1 MAADRYDEL
10 MARRAALERDIRGR
24 MRRHQDEMLLQLPL
38 LGSASKGF
46 GSHTDGIRLASDGS
60 LDASLELRDVHGR
73 TSTVLLRADPYGEVV
88 ENIIGAGARTQTGRS
103 PRAGDET
110 AERLNVV
117 TALADKHLPLGTAQ
131 DFLALLRPALR
142 LEHAGEGDPVVAQ
155 LGGLPSLP
163 INSWP
168 VWDGHGPLSHV
179 LTFESE
185 PVGALLPE
193 LELPATGRLAF
204 FYFDGAFDNFASAV
218 GTWDPTTRPGFR
230 VMHLRP
236 EQAAPHDRMDVATP
250 APPGLAAFPAVALTA
265 VRTLSWPARESP
277 IAESVWARAGLVGPR
292 PGVPAPSV
300 AALYDA
306 LHELPHGGY
315 DTHQIGGYACPQQN
329 PVELEVEQ
337 LRRGLKGEPFE
348 WSDPGV
354 RAAATGWQLLLQVAS
369 DEDADM
375 MWGDVGQLYFLACS
389 PNEPEDALFT
399 MQCG

>member
-1 MAADRYDEL
+1 
-10 MARRAALERDIRGR
+10 MARRTALERELHGR
-24 MRRHQDEMLLQLPL
+24 MRRHQDEMMHQLLLP
-38 LGSASKGF
+38 GSSARSGGG
-46 GSHTDGIRLASDGS
+46 GSRTDGIRLARDGS
-60 LDASLELRDVHGR
+60 LDASLELRDEHGR
-73 TSTVLLRADPYGEVV
+73 TTTVWLRADPHGEVV
-88 ENIIGAGARTQTGRS
+88 ETVVGAGAETQTERP

-110 AERLNVV
+110 DERLDVV
-117 TALADKHLPLGTAQ
+117 TALADEHLPAGAAQ

-168 VWDGHGPLSHV
+168 VWDGHGSLSHV
-179 LTFESE
+179 LTFDCET
-185 PVGALLPE
+185 VGAMLPE
-193 LELPATGRLAF
+193 LGLPATGRLAF
-204 FYFDGAFDNFASAV
+204 FYFDGAFDDFASTV

-230 VMHLRP
+230 VMRLHP

-265 VRTLSWPARESP
+265 VRTLSWPAHESP
-277 IAESVWARAGLVGPR
+277 IAESVWSRAGLVGPR

-329 PVELEVEQ
+329 SVELEVEQ
-337 LRRGLKGEPFE
+337 LRRGLEGEPFD
-348 WSDPGV
+348 WSDPDV
-354 RAAATGWQLLLQVAS
+354 RVSATGWQLLLQVAS
-369 DEDADM
+369 DDDADM
-375 MWGDVGQLYFLACS
+375 MWGDVGQLYYLVRS
-389 PNEPEDALFT
+389 PNDPEGALVT
-399 MQCG
+399 LQCG